1 VVALLAAAS
10 FALFAWLLAAMAGSP
25 AHGRRVRRAGQ
36 AVAVV
41 AAGTSVPV
49 LWLCAAAHDG
59 SSSLIHRLTVAAD
72 WSDVVLFATIA
83 GFSASV
89 SRAARRRWLR
99 SLAVVVT
106 VVTAGRAVL
115 LGLGTETL
123 ELIAPLAFLAL
134 VGALSAVNL
143 SDRRAS
149 RRLSADA
156 AG

>member
-1 VVALLAAAS
+1 
-10 FALFAWLLAAMAGSP
+10 
-25 AHGRRVRRAGQ
+25 
-36 AVAVV
+36 
-41 AAGTSVPV
+41 
-49 LWLCAAAHDG
+49 
-59 SSSLIHRLTVAAD
+59 VAAD